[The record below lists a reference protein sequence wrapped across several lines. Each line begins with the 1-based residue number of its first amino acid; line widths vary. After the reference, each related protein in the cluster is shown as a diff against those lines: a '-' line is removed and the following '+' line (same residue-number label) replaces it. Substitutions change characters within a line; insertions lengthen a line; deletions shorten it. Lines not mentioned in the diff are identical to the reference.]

1 MKLPSLSHL
10 YRQAVLAFRQHPLV
24 ILAACVAVFF
34 AIFLFEKENV
44 IENAFPFINLLLCGY
59 LGVPLFLSIDV
70 FSKASNQSR
79 AFRLVAWGVG
89 VLLLVGVYFYLPGS
103 EDTLNKQI
111 PYIRYSILAIAAHL
125 LVSFAPFL
133 SRGTLNGFWQYNR
146 VVFLRFLLS
155 VLYSGFLYVGLVLAL
170 LALDQLFKV
179 DVDEKRYFEIFM
191 FISGVFN
198 TWFFAAGIP
207 DKYDDLDLNVD
218 FPRGLRTFILYVL
231 IPLLG
236 LYFLILYSY
245 SIKIILAWDWP
256 SGIITYMVI
265 AVAVLGTLAMLLSYP
280 YSLRENKS
288 PLAFL
293 SKGYFWVLI
302 PMIVM
307 LYFAIGIRVA
317 DYGITINRYIAILLA
332 MWLSGV
338 SIYMVVSGKDI
349 RLIPISLFTIIL
361 LCSFGPW
368 GLFDASERSQVARL
382 EKILTNA
389 EILDETIKNEAIW
402 NQNDTTRLSFGN
414 PNANDHI
421 LTDSLHN
428 EVVSIVSYLED
439 FHGLNAIEG
448 WFTQSTREIAQ
459 AHNLS
464 ENAIAMRLMGL
475 RAGKKH
481 TGGNEWFPTFYASPS
496 QTSLLQID
504 GFEYYYEFSLHQKNK
519 PIDSLGLSDGLELVL
534 NLDSGALILAR
545 KETDSLLR
553 FDLKSVYDDFSDM
566 ESAGR
571 YRSSLTPTEPV
582 ILSEQNDWLKARL
595 YIERFRSNEGEI
607 TECKGKLLFIFTEK

>member
-10 YRQAVLAFRQHPLV
+10 YNQAILAFRKHPLV
-24 ILAACVAVFF
+24 ILAACTAVFF
-34 AIFLFEKENV
+34 AIFLVEQEDSV
-44 IENAFPFINLLLCGY
+44 ENAFPFINLLLCGY
-59 LGVPLFLSIDV
+59 LGVALFLAIDV
-70 FSKASNQSR
+70 FSKASNQSGS
-79 AFRLVAWGVG
+79 FRVVAWSVG

-133 SRGTLNGFWQYNR
+133 SRGTLNGFWQFNR
-146 VVFLRFLLS
+146 VIFLRFLLA

-170 LALDQLFKV
+170 VALDELFKV
-179 DVDEKRYFEIFM
+179 DVDEKRYFEIFI

-207 DKYDDLDLNVD
+207 DKYDELDLNVD
-218 FPRGLRTFILYVL
+218 FPKGLRTFILYVL

-245 SIKIILAWDWP
+245 SIKIIFAWDWP

-293 SKGYFWVLI
+293 NKGYFWVLI
-302 PMIVM
+302 PMIIM
-307 LYFAIGIRVA
+307 LYLAIGIRVA

-332 MWLSGV
+332 FWLSGI

-349 RLIPISLFTIIL
+349 RLIPISLFSVIL

-382 EKILTNA
+382 EMLLTNA
-389 EILDETIKNEAIW
+389 GILEGKIKDEPEW
-402 NQNDTTRLSFGN
+402 NKTDTVRLSFNN
-414 PNANDHI
+414 PNTNDHI
-421 LTDSLHN
+421 LSDSLHN
-428 EVVSIVSYLED
+428 EVVSIVRYLED

-475 RAGKKH
+475 RAGRKH
-481 TGGNEWFPTFYASPS
+481 TGGYESFPTFYASGS

-504 GFEYYYEFSLHQKNK
+504 GFEYYYELSLHQKNE
-519 PIDSLGLSDGLELVL
+519 PIDSLELSDGLELVL
-534 NLDSGALILAR
+534 SLEPGVLMLAR
-545 KETDSLLR
+545 KETDSLLK
-553 FDLKSVYDDFSDM
+553 FDLNKVYDDFMDM
-566 ESAGR
+566 NNAGY
-571 YRSSLTPTEPV
+571 YRSSMRPNESI
-582 ILSEQNDWLKARL
+582 ILAEENEWLKARL
-595 YIERFRSNEGEI
+595 YIERFRSKEEGI
-607 TECKGKLLFIFTEK
+607 TECGGKLLFTFTDK